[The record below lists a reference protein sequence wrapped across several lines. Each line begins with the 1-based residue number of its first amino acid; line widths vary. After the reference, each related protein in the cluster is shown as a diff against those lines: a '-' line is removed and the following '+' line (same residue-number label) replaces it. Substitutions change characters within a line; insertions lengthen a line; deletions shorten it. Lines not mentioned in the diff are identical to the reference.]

1 MKSKSLVIAAALV
14 GSLCSSV
21 SAVTIVDTGLAA
33 VIAGKL
39 EAPVPVSIVN
49 PANLPP
55 SYKGA
60 TVNLKFTVDETGQ
73 AHDIRVVSNKDRVVA
88 KNLAAA
94 ISQWKFTPAR
104 QNGVPVSSKV
114 TLPLQL
120 VGS

>member
-14 GSLCSSV
+14 GSLFSSV

-88 KNLAAA
+88 KNLVAA